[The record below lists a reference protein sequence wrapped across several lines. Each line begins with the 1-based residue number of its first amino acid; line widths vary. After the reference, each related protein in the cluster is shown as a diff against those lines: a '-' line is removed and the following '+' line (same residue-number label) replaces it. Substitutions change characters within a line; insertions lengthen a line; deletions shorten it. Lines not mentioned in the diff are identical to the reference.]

1 MLFVFNLL
9 NIVQRTDEEDYH
21 DTVGSRDISRMCV
34 CNNVINMK
42 YRNKLKPT

>member
-9 NIVQRTDEEDYH
+9 NIVQRKDEEGFH
-21 DTVGSRDISRMCV
+21 DTVGSRDISIMCV
-34 CNNVINMK
+34 CTNVINMK